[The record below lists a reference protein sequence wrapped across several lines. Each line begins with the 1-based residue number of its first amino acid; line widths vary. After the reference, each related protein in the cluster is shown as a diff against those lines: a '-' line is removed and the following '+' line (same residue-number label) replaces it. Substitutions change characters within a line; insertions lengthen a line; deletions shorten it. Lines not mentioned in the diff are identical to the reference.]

1 MPVPTFPPHATAY
14 YLQLQ
19 NRVHGRLTRHGAA
32 HPQHIDQRKHRIMTS
47 HLAEAGR
54 TIIPRKNDR
63 YGLLSP
69 ALVVLT
75 FVAGLVDALSYLALG
90 HVFVAN
96 VTGNIVF
103 LGFAFAHAQG
113 FVWWTSALTLV
124 AFMVGALIGGRII
137 RRFGSN
143 RAKHLLVSTCV
154 QLAFV
159 ITALIGIWLLNRFS
173 PEPTMGGMGGSITA
187 SSAVGAESAA
197 TNISSAQP
205 SLNFPTASHIDL
217 HIIMLIVLLAPAMGV
232 QNSTARKLSV
242 PDLPTTVLTMTLTG
256 IVADTSAHGHEQSK
270 LGRRVVVMLALALG
284 ALTGAVLQTHGYE
297 DVILLVMI
305 ACLLLVIAMMVP
317 HVHSDARWVAGER

>member
-1 MPVPTFPPHATAY
+1 MP
-14 YLQLQ
+14 L
-19 NRVHGRLTRHGAA
+19 
-32 HPQHIDQRKHRIMTS
+32 

-113 FVWWTSALTLV
+113 FVWWTSALTLA
-124 AFMVGALIGGRII
+124 AFMIGALIGGLII
-137 RRFGSN
+137 RRFGTN

-159 ITALIGIWLLNRFS
+159 IAALVGIWLLNRFS
-173 PEPTMGGMGGSITA
+173 PEPTIGGIGSGTA
-187 SSAVGAESAA
+187 ASATSSALSAA
-197 TNISSAQP
+197 ASAQATQP
-205 SLNFPTASHIDL
+205 SLNFPTANHIDL
-217 HIIMLIVLLAPAMGV
+217 HIITLIVLLAPAMGI

-270 LGRRVVVMLALALG
+270 LGRRAVVMCALALG
-284 ALTGAVLQTHGYE
+284 ALTGAMLQTRGYE
-297 DVILLVMI
+297 DVILMVMI
-305 ACLLLVIAMMVP
+305 ACLMLVIAMMLP
-317 HVHSDARWVAGER
+317 HIHSDARWVAGER